1 MFISLSVRP
10 LGKIKIEM
18 THSLPAGNSEV
29 IGETDTH
36 QKTKSRETV
45 ICAKKGV
52 REEEMNF
59 PWKDPR
65 KNCHTY
71 VSVRSLLNK

>member
-1 MFISLSVRP
+1 
-10 LGKIKIEM
+10 M

-29 IGETDTH
+29 IGETDS
-36 QKTKSRETV
+36 QKNTKSRETV

-59 PWKDPR
+59 PWRVLESIVVFP
-65 KNCHTY
+65 
-71 VSVRSLLNK
+71 SLLAPFEQLGCWKGAL